1 MIRYLSRRVLQGAFV
16 LWAAYTLSFL
26 ILYLL
31 PGDAATVAAAGG
43 GDGTSVDPALV
54 ARLRHE
60 YGLDQPLW
68 QHYLLALGRAITGDF
83 GSDVRT
89 AAPALQSVV
98 DVLPNTIALAASALS
113 VAVVFGFLLAIAST
127 FPRAGSVRRLLS
139 GLPPLGAAIPVFWIG
154 LLLLQFFSFRLRIFP
169 SVGDQGFASLVLPAL
184 TLAVPTGAYIAQL
197 LSRSLRLTLARPYID
212 QVRAKGAG
220 EARVHFSHAL
230 RNAILPTLTMVG
242 VLVGNLLAGTVV
254 TETVFSRTGVGRLV
268 VQAVSDRNIPVVQVV
283 VVFAALVFVVTS
295 LVVDLMYP
303 LVDRRITLGP
313 SAAATA

>member
-1 MIRYLSRRVLQGAFV
+1 VTRYLARRLLQGVFV

-43 GDGTSVDPALV
+43 GDASTVDPKLV
-54 ARLRHE
+54 AQLRHD

-68 QHYLLALGRAITGDF
+68 LQYLHALGRALTGDF
-83 GSDVRT
+83 GNNPQTGR
-89 AAPALQSVV
+89 PALQEVTQ
-98 DVLPNTIALAASALS
+98 VLPNTLGLAAAAL
-113 VAVVFGFLLAIAST
+113 VIAVLVGFLLAIAST
-127 FPRAGSVRRLLS
+127 FPRAAWLRQALGA
-139 GLPPLGAAIPVFWIG
+139 LPPLGAAVPVFWIG
-154 LLLLQFFSFRLRIFP
+154 LLLLQAFSFRLRWFP
-169 SVGDQGFASLVLPAL
+169 SLGDDGLRSLVLPAV

-197 LSRSLRLTLARPYID
+197 LARSLRLTLGRPYIE

-220 EARVHFSHAL
+220 EARVHFAHAL
-230 RNAILPTLTMVG
+230 RNAVLPTLTMVG

-268 VQAVSDRNIPVVQVV
+268 VQAVGDRDLPVVQVV
-283 VVFAALVFVVTS
+283 VIFAALVFVITS
-295 LVVDLMYP
+295 LAIDLVYP
-303 LVDRRITLGP
+303 LIDRRIVLGG